1 MEDIRKPM
9 LTHRDTEEDMRSL
22 EKWCKELT
30 DKLNYKFANI
40 DETNL
45 NESFKPVTREDMQ
58 DAIDKS
64 EKQTMEYVT
73 QKLKGAGL

>member
-9 LTHRDTEEDMRSL
+9 LTHRNTDEDIRSL
-22 EKWCKELT
+22 EKWCKELS
-30 DKLNYKFANI
+30 DKLNYKLANI
-40 DETNL
+40 DESNL
-45 NESFKPVTREDMQ
+45 NDSFKPVTKEQMQ

>member
-9 LTHRDTEEDMRSL
+9 LTHRSTEEDIRSI

-30 DKLNYKFANI
+30 DKLNIKFVNI

-45 NESFKPVTREDMQ
+45 NESFKPVTKEQMQ
-58 DAIDKS
+58 DAIDAS
-64 EKQTMEYVT
+64 EKKTMEYVT